1 MNTNLEAIRGLCDA
15 LEWLLVPWGR
25 RHRGVVRVSYGPL
38 LDARVFTNKGTDP
51 GALWADDAPEAEIR
65 VDVLRDGAPW
75 YGLCGDLKWGHSP
88 QGGMARRLLRAI
100 EAHGWAVQSI
110 DGDGVLVARIGGHDV
125 R

>member
-1 MNTNLEAIRGLCDA
+1 MLRAHLA
-15 LEWLLVPWGR
+15 AGR
-25 RHRGVVRVSYGPL
+25 PSSGESLPS
-38 LDARVFTNKGTDP
+38 FES
-51 GALWADDAPEAEIR
+51 WSR

-75 YGLCGDLKWGHSP
+75 YGLNGCLKWGD
-88 QGGMARRLLRAI
+88 GGRGAMCRKLLRAI